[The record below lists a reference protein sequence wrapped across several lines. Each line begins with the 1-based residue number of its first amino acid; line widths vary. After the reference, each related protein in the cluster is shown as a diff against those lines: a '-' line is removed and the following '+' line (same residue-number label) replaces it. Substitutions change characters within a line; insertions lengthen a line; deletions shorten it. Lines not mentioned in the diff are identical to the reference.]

1 MGAEGEGETGRVGQR
16 GEEVG
21 QRGEEMGRDMGEGG
35 TCCLAHPGR
44 VTCCFSKW
52 VELLEG
58 IPPRV
63 FVVVFGV
70 FCEIWGVQKG
80 NKDREE
86 KEWLSER

>member
-1 MGAEGEGETGRVGQR
+1 MGVEGRGDREVGQR

-21 QRGEEMGRDMGEGG
+21 QRGEEMGRELGEGG

-63 FVVVFGV
+63 FVVVLGFFG
-70 FCEIWGVQKG
+70 GVGEYRRGIKTG
-80 NKDREE
+80 K
-86 KEWLSER
+86 KKSG